1 MEIPGK
7 TMNND
12 ALLKY
17 AFILFV
23 SFVLSFFVQEFFDFN
38 TILLTIGVIF
48 IVSLSFISP
57 RFALLLIIFSTLL
70 SPEISL
76 GQVPFH
82 GARMRAVVVRF
93 EDILLI
99 IVTIS
104 WLAQIAI
111 TKKAYTIPNTPL
123 FKHFSL
129 FLLITLLATLKGAF
143 FNWLSPATGFFYFL
157 KITEYFLL
165 YLMVANNLK
174 NTQQIK
180 MYTAAFLLVALIV
193 CIYCSFQVGII
204 PRISAPFE
212 GEAEP
217 NTLGGYFIIILGVSI
232 GLALYVPSTRKKVF
246 YLSLSGLLISL
257 SFHTQSRATY
267 AGIVPL
273 FLTFL
278 VIGRNRRAHIIA
290 GILIILLL
298 FAINALVIPG
308 VVTTRIK
315 HTFKADQRRDTP
327 EVGFRKLD
335 TSSMDRVY
343 KAMEIVKFWM
353 EEPILGYGLMG
364 RGFIDGQYIRI
375 LAESGLM
382 GMMAFIWLMGSLF
395 KKVRETTRITTND
408 PFAQG
413 LSVGFTAALVGI
425 MVHAIPTN
433 SILIII
439 RIAEPLWFLAAMVM
453 MYPKLVAIP
462 DRRIY
467 IKEND

>member
-1 MEIPGK
+1 
-7 TMNND
+7 MNND
-12 ALLKY
+12 VLLKY
-17 AFILFV
+17 VFILVV
-23 SFVLSFFVQEFFDFN
+23 SFILSFFVQEFFDFN
-38 TILLTIGVIF
+38 TILVTIGVIF

-76 GQVPFH
+76 GQIPFH

-111 TKKAYTIPNTPL
+111 TKKAYTIKNTPL

-174 NTQQIK
+174 DTQQIK

-193 CIYCSFQVGII
+193 CIYCSFQIGII

-217 NTLGGYFIIILGVSI
+217 NTLGGYFLIILGVSL
-232 GLALYVPSTRKKVF
+232 GLALYIPSTGKRVF
-246 YLSLSGLLISL
+246 YIALAALLLYL

-267 AGIVPL
+267 AGIAPL

-278 VIGRNRRAHIIA
+278 VIGRNRRAYVIGGLAVII
-290 GILIILLL
+290 LL
-298 FAINALVIPG
+298 FAINALVLPG
-308 VVTTRIK
+308 VVTARIQ
-315 HTFKADQRRDTP
+315 HTFKSDQRRDTP
-327 EVGFRKLD
+327 EVGFTKLD

-343 KAMEIVKFWM
+343 KTIEVLDAWQL
-353 EEPILGYGLMG
+353 EPILGYGIMG
-364 RGFIDGQYIRI
+364 LGFIDGQYIRI
-375 LAESGLM
+375 LAESGLL
-382 GMMAFIWLMGSLF
+382 GMMAFIWLMLNLF
-395 KKVRETTRITTND
+395 KRVRETTRITTND

-413 LSVGFTAALVGI
+413 LSVGFTAALVAI

-439 RIAEPLWFLAAMVM
+439 RIAEPLWFLAAMVV
-453 MYPKLVAIP
+453 MYPRLIATP
-462 DRRIY
+462 DRKIY